1 MYQEQHR
8 VLRPESPAPL
18 PPAPPTTPTPVT
30 PKSYPFLNHAL
41 SPMSGRT
48 SIPLTQ
54 LTASSPHHPR
64 QKSKPFIFIITSRQL
79 LRFITFLIR
88 EFNVPTRLPPPSI
101 RPTNPQSTHLI
112 LQSSRNVR
120 Q

>member
-18 PPAPPTTPTPVT
+18 PPAPPTTPTPGT

-48 SIPLTQ
+48 SIPSQPTNHH
-54 LTASSPHHPR
+54 SPHHPR
-64 QKSKPFIFIITSRQL
+64 EKGKPIFLIITSRQL
-79 LRFITFLIR
+79 LRLITFLIR
-88 EFNVPTRLPPPSI
+88 QFHVLTRLPPPSI
-101 RPTNPQSTHLI
+101 RSTNPQSTHVI
-112 LQSSRNVR
+112 L
-120 Q
+120 